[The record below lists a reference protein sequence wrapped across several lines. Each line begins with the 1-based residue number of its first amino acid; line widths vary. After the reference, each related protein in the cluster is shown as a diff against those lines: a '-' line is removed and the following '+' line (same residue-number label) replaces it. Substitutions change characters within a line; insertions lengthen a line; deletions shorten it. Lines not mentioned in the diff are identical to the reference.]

1 MTQAQIELQNALT
14 TTFLANLAFLSEYDK
29 ELYYR
34 IDELSRMIENGTY
47 QEKYALEFIMEK
59 GEFDIYDIVNDKY
72 LYKKNPKR
80 INDEMVKRVEFNEK
94 NAIFDLPEYFLFEK
108 PEKIDELKKSYVEY
122 LTPIVTR
129 KLEEGKEPTSEEL
142 LKCQQLGAEYFNFV
156 ENFVGKSGLL
166 GAHANGKWITGFAEN
181 CHSILNAFI
190 MHINFLKSYNLANMN
205 FQELDIN
212 TYANM
217 QRMTKE
223 YLQKEQWETLENNFK
238 KKIGRASCR
247 ERVSSPV

>member
-1 MTQAQIELQNALT
+1 MT
-14 TTFLANLAFLSEYDK
+14 
-29 ELYYR
+29 
-34 IDELSRMIENGTY
+34 
-47 QEKYALEFIMEK
+47 
-59 GEFDIYDIVNDKY
+59 
-72 LYKKNPKR
+72 
-80 INDEMVKRVEFNEK
+80 NEQLVLK
-94 NAIFDLPEYFLFEK
+94 AE
-108 PEKIDELKKSYVEY
+108 EKIDELKKSYVEY

-238 KKIGRASCR
+238 KNGLPVSGFEFRGANDLTEKPKWGLIAGLIIGILISISILILAKL
-247 ERVSSPV
+247 